1 MTIRTLIV
9 DDEPHAVEII
19 KKYSANIPEIE
30 VVDTCNNAIKAFQI
44 LQNTKVDL
52 LFLDIK
58 MPGLSGTDLVRSLKY
73 PPMIIFTTAYQEY
86 AIDGFDLN
94 AVDYLLKPIPLNRF
108 LRAIDKVMQLTNGD
122 RNEVRQETY
131 ETNTAKAS
139 THYLYLR
146 IERRLIK
153 VNTKDILWIESMKD
167 YIKVV
172 TVDKSYTTKQKISV
186 VEKLLPI
193 SEFMRIHRSYIIPVN
208 KAEGYHPNHILIAGN
223 KIPVGRNYKQACY
236 QKFNPEAGMNYS
248 PE

>member
-30 VVDTCNNAIKAFQI
+30 VIDTCNNAIKAFQV
-44 LQNTKVDL
+44 LQSNKIDL

-58 MPGLSGTDLVRSLKY
+58 MPGLSGTDLVRSLKN
-73 PPMIIFTTAYQEY
+73 PPMIIFTTAFQEY

-108 LRAIDKVMQLTNGD
+108 LRAIDKVMQLINGD
-122 RNEVRQETY
+122 RYDGNLDAPEVS
-131 ETNTAKAS
+131 APKPS
-139 THYLYLR
+139 THFLYLR

-172 TVDKSYTTKQKISV
+172 TSDKTYMTKQKISV

-236 QKFNPEAGMNYS
+236 QKFNPDAGMHYI